1 MVGKQN
7 NKTVA
12 LKCKDHTVKNW
23 GHAWLS
29 LRPKPTR
36 EYVKDHSSKW
46 RHQAWGWFSTAQT
59 SLPVNNQGLNL
70 SRTSC
75 NQSFA
80 KWLKSL
86 GTGFSD
92 GAVKHLYLPIER
104 RKVGDTNGPESQKLK
119 LSVWFFFSS
128 LDEEWLSPSACV
140 WNISGRLTP
149 FVSNPI
155 LAKVV
160 KNIWL

>member
-119 LSVWFFFSS
+119 LSVWFFFP
-128 LDEEWLSPSACV
+128 LWMKNGWAPQHV
-140 WNISGRLTP
+140 SGTYLGGLLPLFQTQ
-149 FVSNPI
+149 F
-155 LAKVV
+155 
-160 KNIWL
+160 